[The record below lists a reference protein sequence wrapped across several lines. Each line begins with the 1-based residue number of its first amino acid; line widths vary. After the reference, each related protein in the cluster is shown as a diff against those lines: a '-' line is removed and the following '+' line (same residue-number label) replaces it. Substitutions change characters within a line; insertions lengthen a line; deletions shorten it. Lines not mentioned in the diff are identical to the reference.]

1 MVVLRVFAYHSCE
14 IPVEATPNE
23 CRTST
28 DATRVREGI
37 DIPEAGRVHP
47 EFPSAL
53 TDERN
58 EPNIAHASALAVACE
73 LKRVIVECCPP
84 LARKPAE
91 NTSSPPATR
100 FGGQATGEKNWEPIH
115 PPWTILPD
123 CS

>member
-1 MVVLRVFAYHSCE
+1 MVVLRVLAYHSCE
-14 IPVEATPNE
+14 IPVKAAPNE

-28 DATRVREGI
+28 DATEVREGI

-58 EPNIAHASALAVACE
+58 EPNIAHARALAVAGE
-73 LKRVIVECCPP
+73 LKIIIVECYLP

-91 NTSSPPATR
+91 NHVLPAGDTLWR
-100 FGGQATGEKNWEPIH
+100 PSYWREELGTNPAALDNP
-115 PPWTILPD
+115 
-123 CS
+123 S